1 MSEAC
6 DSFHAHIVKCKGKN
20 ALRINQLNGVLKRF
34 VDMFRRQVRY
44 LHKFNM
50 LTGKKEL
57 TKFGLGASVVLQLRE
72 KLNDSWEKLLLRKL
86 THNFLC
92 GIGASKPETSI

>member
-1 MSEAC
+1 
-6 DSFHAHIVKCKGKN
+6 
-20 ALRINQLNGVLKRF
+20 
-34 VDMFRRQVRY
+34 
-44 LHKFNM
+44 M